1 MAIARNLTGC
11 EKWIKAIGKRKIQ
24 SFQDSFADLYNISLG
39 IIDLEGKSVTVW
51 SNSSLFCHLI
61 MQKNRERCK
70 SEQQRVIDNVINN
83 QKIFIFTCYLGI
95 TYFACPI
102 FFNEEMVAICLGGGV
117 YLEEEKILFDYK
129 IAKDVPVFSKSKL
142 NDCVGLLE
150 NIFNL
155 LNVHENVH
163 ETNKEKEN
171 ELSQE
176 VLFLEK
182 KLSRREFE
190 VIKFIRDGLT
200 NKEISAE
207 LNISEKTVKTHITNI
222 LRKLNMKDRMQI
234 IIFCRKQFKE

>member
-1 MAIARNLTGC
+1 MV
-11 EKWIKAIGKRKIQ
+11 E
-24 SFQDSFADLYNISLG
+24 F
-39 IIDLEGKSVTVW
+39 
-51 SNSSLFCHLI
+51 LFILPPHYA
-61 MQKNRERCK
+61 KNRERCK